1 MGKSRKN
8 DTTTHMRNIQN
19 LLKKGDEEAV
29 VNYFLGLRRHKPASW
44 INIFEGLEE
53 DQIIV
58 IDILLSTLEDK
69 SLDKKNKAA
78 LTFFGIQLALNIL
91 WSALF
96 FGLKNPLLA
105 LIEIF
110 ILWAFILI
118 TIIKFYKIS
127 ITIS

>member
-1 MGKSRKN
+1 MGDIRVRKQRVIPMGKSRKN

-69 SLDKKNKAA
+69 SLDKKNKALIA
-78 LTFFGIQLALNIL
+78 EMCWVYNSYLKEEFGEVIAKTFFSGTA
-91 WSALF
+91 
-96 FGLKNPLLA
+96 G
-105 LIEIF
+105 EIVWF
-110 ILWAFILI
+110 PKVA
-118 TIIKFYKIS
+118 
-127 ITIS
+127 